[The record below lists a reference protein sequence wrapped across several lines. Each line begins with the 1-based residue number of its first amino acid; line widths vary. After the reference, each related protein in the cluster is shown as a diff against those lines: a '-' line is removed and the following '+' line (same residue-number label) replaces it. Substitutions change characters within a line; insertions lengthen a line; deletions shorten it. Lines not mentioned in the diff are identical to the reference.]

1 MVYNDQLKREIPKG
15 WDFVCLKDFVEK
27 RISGDWG
34 TDSES
39 PQNPLKVS
47 CIRGADLKTLE
58 DLPIRFITEA
68 HSNRLL
74 SALNVV
80 IEMSGGSPTQSTGR
94 SAIIPFE
101 TIEDNNHSVV
111 CSNFCQA
118 IIPQKKFELYFYM
131 TWQLLYNSNVF
142 FNYEGKTS
150 GLRNLQFDNAL
161 NIKWY
166 KPNLDLIRKFN
177 DIGLMYLEEAAR
189 NRRMIRELQ
198 ALRDEL
204 FPMLLNGQVN
214 CDLSII
220 SFQFFVPFE
229 GMTATP

>member
-1 MVYNDQLKREIPKG
+1 
-15 WDFVCLKDFVEK
+15 
-27 RISGDWG
+27 
-34 TDSES
+34 
-39 PQNPLKVS
+39 
-47 CIRGADLKTLE
+47 
-58 DLPIRFITEA
+58 
-68 HSNRLL
+68 
-74 SALNVV
+74 
-80 IEMSGGSPTQSTGR
+80 
-94 SAIIPFE
+94 
-101 TIEDNNHSVV
+101 
-111 CSNFCQA
+111 
-118 IIPQKKFELYFYM
+118 M

-214 CDLSII
+214 CDLSLD
-220 SFQFFVPFE
+220 
-229 GMTATP
+229 